1 MKPSSKVE
9 LALSGVKRR
18 IEILEQRNLRDS
30 QEYRKLL
37 AQREE
42 LFRKTQEY
50 REIAGSRV
58 ASRLLGEREFEA
70 DIYRIGFKRHNHLFD
85 PMFEPKIDRL
95 PCLQLV
101 LHRGYIFL
109 LVLLPF

>member
-85 PMFEPKIDRL
+85 PMFDQITKEIIAQFSALGKDHIVCGPK
-95 PCLQLV
+95 
-101 LHRGYIFL
+101 
-109 LVLLPF
+109 